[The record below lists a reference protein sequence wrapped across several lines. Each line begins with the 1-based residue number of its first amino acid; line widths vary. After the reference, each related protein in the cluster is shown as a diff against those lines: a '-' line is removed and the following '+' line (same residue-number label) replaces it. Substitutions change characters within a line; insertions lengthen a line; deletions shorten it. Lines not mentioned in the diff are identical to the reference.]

1 MGSAAHPV
9 ISLITSESHTSHDLG
24 MKTSR
29 IIGLL
34 ALTAVGT
41 RLLLDRERAYSFKDR
56 LVVISGGSRG
66 LGLILARNLI
76 EQGAKVALCA
86 RDDTE
91 LARAIDHLGQ
101 LVERLDRGDVFGERC
116 DVTSPSQVAGFLKSV
131 RAWGGPID
139 VLINNAGVMTVGPAE
154 SMSPS
159 DYEEAF
165 DVHIKAPLALINGVL
180 PDMRAHGEGRII
192 NIGSLGGLIA
202 LPHMAPYCAS
212 KHALVGLSNALRI
225 ELTREHIFVTT
236 VNPGPMRTGSHVN
249 VRFKGN
255 HELEQTIFS
264 LINANPLL
272 SVSAERA
279 ARKILDRAGKGRA
292 HVSIG
297 WLPIALGLL
306 EHLVPETLY
315 EGLSLAERLTPHPH
329 PTIAAA
335 RSGKHSPTTLSPSIL
350 TRLSDI
356 QVARNNE

>member
-86 RDDTE
+86 RDHTE

-159 DYEEAF
+159 DYEETF

-180 PDMRAHGEGRII
+180 PDM
-192 NIGSLGGLIA
+192 
-202 LPHMAPYCAS
+202 
-212 KHALVGLSNALRI
+212 
-225 ELTREHIFVTT
+225 
-236 VNPGPMRTGSHVN
+236 
-249 VRFKGN
+249 
-255 HELEQTIFS
+255 
-264 LINANPLL
+264 
-272 SVSAERA
+272 
-279 ARKILDRAGKGRA
+279 RA